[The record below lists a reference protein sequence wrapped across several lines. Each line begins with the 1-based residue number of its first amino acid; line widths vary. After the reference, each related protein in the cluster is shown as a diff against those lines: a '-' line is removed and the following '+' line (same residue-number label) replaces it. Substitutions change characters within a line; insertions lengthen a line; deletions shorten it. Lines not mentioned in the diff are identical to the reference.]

1 MQRTLLFKLLAIA
14 GLTLLI
20 AIAVAMI
27 QSTIGERA
35 RFREEAV
42 QSIANDSVRQQI
54 VAGPVLVIPYD
65 DEYEELAKADEG
77 GKRAVVTQV
86 AHRRLLVFP
95 NQLSIGGRIDT
106 YRRYRGIHQV
116 LVYLGQY
123 AFSGDFALPVLA
135 ELPRTTPQSRIRVGK
150 ARIALGVEDV
160 RGIHNIPQLE
170 FNGARSD
177 FRQGTGLDGISGMHA
192 EIGTL
197 ALAEPVRARFS
208 FSLGLDGIESLRVVP
223 VGLNN
228 RVQLASN
235 WAHPQFAGQFLPSP
249 RQRVINAQGFSASWD
264 VSALATNAQQQMR
277 EIERGSPGPA
287 AGLAG
292 LDSFSVAF
300 IEPVN
305 VYMLAGRAA
314 KYGLL
319 FVALTFGGFF
329 VFEVLKR
336 LPIHPIQ
343 YLLVGL
349 ALALFF
355 LLLVS
360 LSEHMAFAL
369 AYLVASAACIALI
382 GFYLSHVLGDWRRGI
397 GFGTG
402 LTLLYSALYGI
413 LISEDNA
420 LLLGSLLLFAV
431 LAGVMILTRK
441 VNWNA
446 IGAAPSVAER

>member
-14 GLTLLI
+14 GLTFLI
-20 AIAVAMI
+20 AIAVGMI

-35 RFREEAV
+35 HFRDEAV
-42 QSIANDSVRQQI
+42 ASIANDSVRQQI

-65 DEYEELAKADEG
+65 DEYEERASPDDG

-86 AHRRLLVFP
+86 AHRRFVVFP

-106 YRRYRGIHQV
+106 DRRHRGIHQV
-116 LVYLGQY
+116 LVYSGQH
-123 AFSGDFALPVLA
+123 AFSGDFLLPALA
-135 ELPRTTPQSRIRVGK
+135 ELPRATAQSRLRIGK
-150 ARIALGVEDV
+150 ARIALGIEDV

-170 FNGARSD
+170 FNGVKSD
-177 FRQGTGLDGISGMHA
+177 FSQGTGLDGITGMHA
-192 EIGTL
+192 DVGAL

-228 RVQLASN
+228 RVQLSSN

-249 RQRVINAQGFSASWD
+249 RERVINAQGFSASWE
-264 VSALATNAQQQMR
+264 VSALATNAQQQLR
-277 EIERGSPGPA
+277 EIERAAPGRV

-305 VYMLAGRAA
+305 VYVLAGRAA

-369 AYLVASAACIALI
+369 AYLLASAACIALI

-397 GFGTG
+397 GFGTA
-402 LTLLYSALYGI
+402 LTLLYGALYGI
-413 LISEDNA
+413 LASEDNA
-420 LLLGSLLLFAV
+420 LVLGSLLLFAV
-431 LAGVMILTRK
+431 LAGVMVATRK
-441 VNWNA
+441 VNWYA
-446 IGAAPSVAER
+446 IGTVPA

>member
-1 MQRTLLFKLLAIA
+1 MQRTLLFKILAIA

-27 QSTIGERA
+27 QATIRERA
-35 RFREEAV
+35 NFRQEAV
-42 QSIANDSVRQQI
+42 ASIATDSVRQQI
-54 VAGPVLVIPYD
+54 IAGPVLVIPYD
-65 DEYEELAKADEG
+65 DEYEEVAKPDDDS
-77 GKRAVVTQV
+77 KRAVVTRV
-86 AHRRLLVFP
+86 AHRRFLVFP
-95 NQLSIGGRIDT
+95 SQLTIAGKIDT
-106 YRRYRGIHQV
+106 DRRYRGIHQV
-116 LVYLGQY
+116 LVYSGRHE
-123 AFSGDFALPVLA
+123 FSGDYLLPVQGD
-135 ELPRTTPQSRIRVGK
+135 LPRATPQSRIRVGK
-150 ARIALGVEDV
+150 AQIALGIEDV
-160 RGIHNIPQLE
+160 RGIHNIPQVV
-170 FNGARSD
+170 FNGNKAD
-177 FRQGTGLDGISGMHA
+177 FQQGSGLEGISGMHA
-192 EIGTL
+192 DIGAL
-197 ALAEPVRARFS
+197 ALAEPVRARFA

-223 VGLNN
+223 VATNN

-235 WAHPQFAGQFLPSP
+235 WAHPQFSGQFLPSP

-264 VSALATNAQQQMR
+264 VSSLATNAQQQLR
-277 EIERGSPGPA
+277 DIDRGGQGKA
-287 AGLAG
+287 ASLSA
-292 LDSFSVAF
+292 LDSFSVGF

-305 VYMLAGRAA
+305 VYSLAERAA

-360 LSEHMAFAL
+360 LSEHIAFAL
-369 AYLVASAACIALI
+369 AYLLASAACIVLI

-397 GFGTG
+397 GFGSA

-420 LLLGSLLLFAV
+420 LILGSLLLFAV
-431 LAGVMILTRK
+431 LAGVMVVTRK
-441 VNWNA
+441 VNWYA
-446 IGAAPSVAER
+446 IGAAPTL

>member
-1 MQRTLLFKLLAIA
+1 
-14 GLTLLI
+14 
-20 AIAVAMI
+20 
-27 QSTIGERA
+27 
-35 RFREEAV
+35 
-42 QSIANDSVRQQI
+42 
-54 VAGPVLVIPYD
+54 VLVIPYD
-65 DEYEELAKADEG
+65 DEYEELANPDEG
-77 GKRAVVTQV
+77 AKRAVVTQV
-86 AHRRLLVFP
+86 AHRRFVVFP

-106 YRRYRGIHQV
+106 DRRYRGIHQV
-116 LVYLGQY
+116 LVYSGQH
-123 AFSGDFALPVLA
+123 AFSGDFLLPALA
-135 ELPRTTPQSRIRVGK
+135 ELPRATPQSRIRLGK
-150 ARIALGVEDV
+150 ARIALGIEDV

-170 FNGARSD
+170 

-192 EIGTL
+192 DVGVL
-197 ALAEPVRARFS
+197 ALGEPARARFS

-228 RVQLASN
+228 RVQLTSN

-249 RQRVINAQGFSASWD
+249 RQRVVNAQGFSASWE
-264 VSALATNAQQQMR
+264 VSALATNAQQQLR
-277 EIERGSPGPA
+277 EIERGAQGRP

-305 VYMLAGRAA
+305 VYVLAGRAA

-369 AYLVASAACIALI
+369 AYLLASAACIALI
-382 GFYLSHVLGDWRRGI
+382 GFYLSHVMGDWRRGL
-397 GFGTG
+397 GFGTA
-402 LTLLYSALYGI
+402 LTLLYGALYGI

-420 LLLGSLLLFAV
+420 LVLGSLLLFAV
-431 LAGVMILTRK
+431 LAGVMVATRK
-441 VNWNA
+441 VNWYA
-446 IGAAPSVAER
+446 IGTVPA

>member
-1 MQRTLLFKLLAIA
+1 MQRTLFFKILAIA

-20 AIAVAMI
+20 GIAVAMI
-27 QSTIGERA
+27 QATIGERA
-35 RFREEAV
+35 KFRQEVVA
-42 QSIANDSVRQQI
+42 SIANDSVRQQVI
-54 VAGPVLVIPYD
+54 AGPVLVIPYD
-65 DEYEELAKADEG
+65 DEFEEVAPPEAD
-77 GKRAVVTQV
+77 GKRPVATKVVQ
-86 AHRRLLVFP
+86 RRFLVFP

-106 YRRYRGIHQV
+106 DRRYRGIHQV
-116 LVYLGQY
+116 LVYSGQHE
-123 AFSGDFALPVLA
+123 FSGDFVLPVLSD
-135 ELPRTTPQSRIRVGK
+135 LPRAMPQSRIRVGK
-150 ARIALGVEDV
+150 AQIALGIEDV
-160 RGIHNIPQLE
+160 RGIHNIPQIV
-170 FNGARSD
+170 FNGNKAD

-192 EIGTL
+192 EIGAL
-197 ALAEPVRARFS
+197 PLAEPVRARFA

-249 RQRVINAQGFSASWD
+249 RQRVINAQGFSAAWD
-264 VSALATNAQQQMR
+264 VSALATNAQQQLR
-277 EIERGSPGPA
+277 DIDRGAQGRVA
-287 AGLAG
+287 NLAG

-305 VYMLAGRAA
+305 VYSLAGRAA

-360 LSEHMAFAL
+360 LSEHIAFAL
-369 AYLVASAACIALI
+369 AYLLASAACIALI
-382 GFYLSHVLGDWRRGI
+382 GFYLSHVLGDWRRGL
-397 GFGTG
+397 GFGSA
-402 LTLLYSALYGI
+402 LTLLYGALYGI

-420 LLLGSLLLFAV
+420 LVLGSLLLFAV
-431 LAGVMILTRK
+431 LAGVMVATRK
-441 VNWNA
+441 VNWYT
-446 IGAAPSVAER
+446 IGSAPA